1 MFFSSSLTDHL
12 KMTYATYIRY
22 TFTRKKINVV
32 SYDCSCESQKKLSS
46 VCLMWMDKVEVWRD
60 EERDGCPICWHSDP
74 AGLWEGSGCLM
85 SLSYPRELTPLLPL
99 ESLI

>member
-1 MFFSSSLTDHL
+1 M
-12 KMTYATYIRY
+12 Y
-22 TFTRKKINVV
+22 NVNV
-32 SYDCSCESQKKLSS
+32 FRFHSTNTANVFQCIICESKKGSS
-46 VCLMWMDKVEVWRD
+46 VCVICEGEKRRD

-74 AGLWEGSGCLM
+74 AGIWGASGCLM